1 MSTQFY
7 VTIEG
12 VRQGRLRGD
21 AAHENHR
28 EKIVG
33 LAFLYEVEVARIAPS
48 GRSRGAR
55 KHSPV
60 VFVKA
65 WDSASTQLFQALT
78 TSEML
83 KTVTFEFIRT
93 TADGAE
99 EVYHVVRLL
108 EASILTIK
116 QEINPSKSDNFPGY
130 PAIERVALTFQRIEI
145 ENKARGT
152 RAADEWSAGA

>member
-1 MSTQFY
+1 MAKHFY

-12 VRQGRLRGD
+12 VRQGRLRGE
-21 AAHENHR
+21 AVEEKHR

-33 LAFLYEVEVARIAPS
+33 LAFLYEVEVSRIAPS

-65 WDSASTQLFQALT
+65 WDSASPQLFQALT
-78 TSEML
+78 TNEML
-83 KTVTFEFIRT
+83 RTVTFEFVR
-93 TADGAE
+93 ANDDGAE
-99 EVYHVVRLL
+99 EVYHVIRLM

-116 QEINPSKSDNFPGY
+116 QEINPSKSDNFPEY

-145 ENKARGT
+145 ESKGRGIT
-152 RAADEWSAGA
+152 AADEWSTGA